1 MPSLRRGQNAPLG
14 GAAPYTVVVTHEP
27 GPDIDLTAFLLRAD
41 GRVVNEDGM
50 VFYNQ
55 PTVDGVPGVQWRP
68 GGAAGRHELW
78 LDPGFWGSDLVRVR
92 VGLTVAAGVFGD
104 VRGLAAVVRDAAG
117 AEVAVLD
124 LGQPDRQ
131 NALIVGEVYLH
142 AGGLKVRCVGDGFT
156 DGLRGL
162 ALDAGIAIEE
172 EEPAES
178 AAPVESAAPAA
189 PAESAAPAAP
199 AESGAPVASA
209 SNSRIDLTKP
219 APGAP
224 AVNLRKYE
232 VSIAVVKNRLDTQRF
247 RVVLA
252 IDASGSMKPMYR
264 NGTVQRSLERMVAIA
279 DVLDDDGQME
289 VWFFGDYPVRSAPV
303 TVHSMATYVD
313 DNADAKKKAEGGN
326 YEPRAMREIIDWTL
340 AEPSPYPTLVLFWS
354 DGGVHAE
361 KKITQMLVQSSR
373 LPIFWMY
380 LGLGRSDY
388 GVLARLDSVSGG
400 VVDNAGFIPIDDI
413 DHHPDET
420 LYGEIFGSFVRPWID
435 AATAAGLLAR

>member
-1 MPSLRRGQNAPLG
+1 MLNLRRGQNAPLG

-27 GPDIDLTAFLLRAD
+27 GPDIDLTGFLLRAD
-41 GRVVNEDGM
+41 DRVVNEDGM

-55 PTVDGVPGVQWRP
+55 PTVDGFPGVQWRP
-68 GGAAGRHELW
+68 GGAAGQHELW
-78 LDPGFWGSDLVRVR
+78 LDPDYWAGGLVRVR
-92 VGLTVAAGVFGD
+92 VGITVAAGTFGD
-104 VRGLAAVVRDAAG
+104 VRGLTAVVRDSAG

-124 LGQPDRQ
+124 LGAPDRQ

-142 AGGLKVRCVGDGFT
+142 SGGLKVRCVGDGFT

-162 ALDAGIAIEE
+162 AHDAGIAIEE
-172 EEPAES
+172 EEPA
-178 AAPVESAAPAA
+178 
-189 PAESAAPAAP
+189 
-199 AESGAPVASA
+199 APVAA

-232 VSIAVVKNRLDTQRF
+232 VSVALVKNRLDTQRF

-252 IDASGSMKPMYR
+252 IDASGSMKPLYR

-289 VWFFGDYPVRSAPV
+289 VWFFGDYPIRSAPV
-303 TVHSMATYVD
+303 AVHTMATYVD

-326 YEPRAMREIIDWTL
+326 YEPRVMREIIDWTL

-413 DHHPDET
+413 DHYPDET

-435 AATAAGLLAR
+435 AATAAGLLR